1 MTDRRRSV
9 TTVGLSKQ
17 PDVPMEGGDPSGRRC
32 NVSSHAEKAARDLA
46 LVREKRPLIHSITN
60 YVVMQYTANALLALG
75 ASPVMAHAVE
85 EMEEMASLASALVLN
100 IGTLSGPWIEG
111 MRVAGG
117 VASRRG
123 IPIVVDPVGAGAT
136 RLRTDTAVRLL
147 DECRVS
153 VLRGNASE
161 VLAVAGGAGGTRGV
175 DAAHRVEDAVE
186 AARELARRR
195 AIVVAITGPVDH
207 VTDGD
212 NLLRVHNGHAA
223 MGSIT
228 GSGCTATAVIAAFC
242 AVNADA
248 VEATAHALAFFG
260 IAGEHAA
267 RRSVL
272 PGTFGT
278 ALIDMLH
285 AVTPG
290 RVADE
295 ARIEA

>member
-1 MTDRRRSV
+1 MSQRPPSAAALRRLR
-9 TTVGLSKQ
+9 Q
-17 PDVPMEGGDPSGRRC
+17 E
-32 NVSSHAEKAARDLA
+32 
-46 LVREKRPLIHSITN
+46 RPLVHNITN

-85 EMEEMASLASALVLN
+85 EMEEMASLADALVLN

-117 VASRRG
+117 VASGRG
-123 IPIVVDPVGAGAT
+123 IPIILDPVGAGAT

-147 DECRVS
+147 DECRVT

-161 VLAVAGGAGGTRGV
+161 VLAVARGAGGTRGV
-175 DAAHRVEDAVE
+175 DAAHRVEDAVD
-186 AARELARRR
+186 AAREFARRR
-195 AIVVAITGPVDH
+195 AVVVAITGAVDH

-228 GSGCTATAVIAAFC
+228 GSGCAATAVIASFC
-242 AVNADA
+242 AVNANA
-248 VEATAHALAFFG
+248 LEATAYALACFG

-267 RRSVL
+267 RRSEL

-285 AVTPG
+285 AVTPNDVV
-290 RVADE
+290 RE
-295 ARIEA
+295 ARIEE

>member
-1 MTDRRRSV
+1 
-9 TTVGLSKQ
+9 
-17 PDVPMEGGDPSGRRC
+17 
-32 NVSSHAEKAARDLA
+32 VSSHAEKAAQNLA
-46 LVREKRPLIHSITN
+46 LVREKRPLVHNITN

-85 EMEEMASLASALVLN
+85 EMNEMASLADALVLN

-111 MRVAGG
+111 MRAAGTA
-117 VASRRG
+117 ASRRG
-123 IPIVVDPVGAGAT
+123 IPIVLDPVGAGAT
-136 RLRTDTAVRLL
+136 RFRTDTAVRLL
-147 DECRVS
+147 DECRVT

-161 VLAVAGGAGGTRGV
+161 VLAVARGADGTRGV
-175 DAAHRVEDAVE
+175 DATHRVEDAVE
-186 AARELARRR
+186 AARQFARRR
-195 AIVVAITGPVDH
+195 AIVVAITGAVDH
-207 VTDGD
+207 VTNGES
-212 NLLRVHNGHAA
+212 LLRVRNGHAA
-223 MGSIT
+223 MGGIT

-242 AVNADA
+242 AVNARA
-248 VEATAHALAFFG
+248 LEAAAGALVFFG

-285 AVTPG
+285 AVTPE

-295 ARIEA
+295 GRIE

>member
-1 MTDRRRSV
+1 MT
-9 TTVGLSKQ
+9 
-17 PDVPMEGGDPSGRRC
+17 
-32 NVSSHAEKAARDLA
+32 SHAEKAARDLA
-46 LVREKRPLIHSITN
+46 LVREKRPLVHNITN

-85 EMEEMASLASALVLN
+85 EMEEMASLADALVLN
-100 IGTLSGPWIEG
+100 IGTLSRPWIEG
-111 MRVAGG
+111 MRAAGG

-123 IPIVVDPVGAGAT
+123 IPIVLDPVGAGAT

-147 DECRVS
+147 DECRVT

-161 VLAVAGGAGGTRGV
+161 VLAVARGAGGTRGV

-195 AIVVAITGPVDH
+195 AVVVAITGPVDH
-207 VTDGD
+207 VSDGSRT
-212 NLLRVHNGHAA
+212 LRVHNGHPS
-223 MGSIT
+223 MGRIT
-228 GSGCTATAVIAAFC
+228 GSGCTATALIAAFC
-242 AVNADA
+242 AVNARA
-248 VEATAHALAFFG
+248 LEATAAALAFFG

-267 RRSVL
+267 RRSQL

-278 ALIDMLH
+278 ALIDLLY
-285 AVTPG
+285 AVTPE